1 MSIGQKKV
9 HYYIRIHTVSKLQY
23 EHTKGA
29 LLSCFP
35 GAQDSES
42 ILATSSLVKKRQRYL
57 YTKGNPVYET
67 KERIKDF
74 FTFNFYMWFL

>member
-1 MSIGQKKV
+1 
-9 HYYIRIHTVSKLQY
+9 VSKLQY

-35 GAQDSES
+35 GAQDYES
-42 ILATSSLVKKRQRYL
+42 NLATSSLAKKRQRFF
-57 YTKGNPVYET
+57 TKGNPVYET

-74 FTFNFYMWFL
+74 FTFNSICGFLKVIY